1 MPDAEPATMAP
12 ATGPAARP
20 SRRGRVVRGFVAVVC
35 GQGIRTL
42 GHLLLVPLFLRYW
55 SVAAY
60 GEWLALASLT
70 QYLSTCDFGMN
81 SAGANRLTQEYARG
95 NLGAYTRYQAS
106 ALAFYAVVAGG
117 GSLLLA
123 VAVWQLPVARWLGL
137 RAIPADHAAWVAWLL
152 GLQILWGMPVGFLSS
167 LYRTTGRLAW
177 SVWLG
182 NARYVAAL
190 ALVPVVLG
198 LGGGMPALAGFNLIP
213 LAATAGF
220 VLWHTSRRWPALW
233 PRLTQARAQAL
244 CELMA
249 PSLFFALLTL
259 ATALTLQ
266 GAVLLV
272 ITQLGGAAVA
282 VFVTSRTLTSLIRQ
296 VVFTVNNSLWPH
308 LTAMEATGDYRRLR
322 LIHRL
327 IVVGSTALS
336 IVCAAALWQVGPEV
350 IDVWTGGKLV
360 ADVTLLRL
368 LLVQVVLQAPWVASS
383 VLPVASNQPRT
394 VAVAWA
400 VSSVVGLAVAALLI
414 GRYGVAAIPIGFIVG
429 EALACYVFVPRQA
442 CRLVREDFRRFA
454 VRQSV
459 GLGVGVAFAFPAAW
473 AAAQIASGPPVLQ
486 WVEIGAAALAASV
499 VAVLTSGL
507 DSDDRRLLL
516 RKSRASL
523 VRLGV
528 LAAQRA

>member
-1 MPDAEPATMAP
+1 MSRAEHPRAAADTAPEPPA
-12 ATGPAARP
+12 
-20 SRRGRVVRGFVAVVC
+20 SQWGRILRGFAAIVC
-35 GQGIRTL
+35 AQGIRTL
-42 GHLLLVPLFLRYW
+42 GHLLLVPLYLRYW

-70 QYLSTCDFGMN
+70 QYLSTCELGMN
-81 SAGANRLTQEYARG
+81 AAGTNRLTQEYARG
-95 NLGAYTRYQAS
+95 DLRAYARYQAS
-106 ALAFYAVVAGG
+106 ALAFYALLPGG

-137 RAIPADHAAWVAWLL
+137 QAISADQAAWVAWLL

-167 LYRTTGRLAW
+167 IYRTTGRLAW

-182 NARYVAAL
+182 NARNLAAI

-198 LGGGMPALAGFNLIP
+198 LGGGMPALAGFSLVP

-220 VLWHTSRRWPALW
+220 VLWHISRRWPVLW
-233 PRLTQARAQAL
+233 PRPTEARSWAL
-244 CELMA
+244 FELMA

-259 ATALTLQ
+259 ASALTLQ

-272 ITQLGGAAVA
+272 ATQLGGAAVA
-282 VFVTSRTLTSLIRQ
+282 VFVTSRTLTSVIRQ
-296 VVFTVNNSLWPH
+296 VVFTVNYTLGPH
-308 LTAMEATGDYRRLR
+308 LTAMEATGDYGRLR

-327 IVVGSTALS
+327 IVLGSTALS
-336 IVCAAALWQVGPEV
+336 VVCAASLWQVGPEV
-350 IDVWTGGKLV
+350 IDVWSGGKLV

-383 VLPVASNQPRT
+383 VLPLASNRPRT
-394 VAVAWA
+394 VAIASA

-414 GRYGVAAIPIGFIVG
+414 GRYGVAAVPIGFIVG
-429 EALACYVFVPRQA
+429 EALACYLFVPRQA
-442 CRLVREDFRRFA
+442 CLLVRDDFRRFA
-454 VRQSV
+454 VRQWL
-459 GLGVGVAFAFPAAW
+459 GLGVGVAFAFPVAW
-473 AAAQIASGPPVLQ
+473 AAAQIASGPRILQ

-499 VAVLTSGL
+499 VAELTLVLNA
-507 DSDDRRLLL
+507 DERRLLL